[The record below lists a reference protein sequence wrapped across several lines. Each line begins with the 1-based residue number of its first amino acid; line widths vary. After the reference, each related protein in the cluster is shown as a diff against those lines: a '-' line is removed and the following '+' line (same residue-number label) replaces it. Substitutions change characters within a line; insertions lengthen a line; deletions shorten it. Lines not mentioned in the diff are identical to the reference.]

1 MPEKKKS
8 TEKRIAI
15 FVATSGH
22 SGVDRTMQNLIPAF
36 AGRGYLVDIL
46 KVRKHG
52 PELPSL
58 PPGVRLFD
66 LGTSHVYSSFF
77 AVCRYLRRY
86 RPVAMLT
93 DKDRVNRTALLA
105 RAVTAG
111 TPYLALSCGTTLST
125 DLSGR
130 GPIERWIT
138 RNSFRRLYPY
148 ADNLLMISNGS
159 ADDLTNY
166 TGFPRE
172 RITVVPAPVI
182 PASLL
187 TERRPRPDHPWFQTG
202 EVPVILGVGKLA
214 PGKDYITL
222 IRAFALVRKIK
233 ECRLVIIGK
242 GKQENELRA
251 LAESLGV
258 GDDVDLPGFQA
269 NAYDFMAYAALFV
282 HTSLLEGLGFVI
294 IEALALGTPVVA
306 TDCPS
311 GPREILHDGKYGPL
325 VPVQDHV
332 KLAEAMLTTLNQ
344 PLPPAFLKEAARP
357 YEIEL
362 SATAHLA
369 AMGLPAQA
377 E

>member
-1 MPEKKKS
+1 MPEKQKS

-52 PELPSL
+52 PELAAL
-58 PPGVRLFD
+58 PAGVRVID
-66 LGTSHVYSSFF
+66 LGTSHVYSSFL
-77 AVCRYLRRY
+77 AVCRYLNRY

-111 TPYLALSCGTTLST
+111 TPYLALSCGTTLSV
-125 DLSGR
+125 DLAGR
-130 GPIERWIT
+130 GPVERWIT
-138 RNSFRRLYPY
+138 RTSFGKLYPY
-148 ADNLLMISNGS
+148 ADNLLMISKGS
-159 ADDLTNY
+159 ADDLAVY

-187 TERRPRPDHPWFQTG
+187 TGTRPRPAHSWFQP
-202 EVPVILGVGKLA
+202 EEPPVILGVGKLA
-214 PGKDYITL
+214 PGKDYATL
-222 IRAFALVRKIK
+222 IRAFAKVREVK
-233 ECRLVIIGK
+233 ECRLVIVGK
-242 GKQENELRA
+242 GKQESELYA
-251 LAESLGV
+251 LAAALGV
-258 GDDVDLPGFQA
+258 RDDVDLPGFQA
-269 NAYDFMAYAALFV
+269 NAYDFMAHAALFV

-294 IEALALGTPVVA
+294 IEALAVGTPVVA

-311 GPREILHDGKYGPL
+311 GPREILQDGKYGPL
-325 VPVQDHV
+325 VPVLDHE
-332 KLAEAMLTTLNQ
+332 KLAEAMLSTLNR
-344 PLPPAFLKEAARP
+344 PHPAAFLKEAARP
-357 YEIEL
+357 YEIER

-369 AMGLPAQA
+369 AMGLPPQA

>member
-36 AGRGYLVDIL
+36 AGRGYLVDLL

-52 PELPSL
+52 PELTSI
-58 PPGVRLFD
+58 PPGVKIID

-77 AVCRYLRRY
+77 AVCRYLSKY

-93 DKDRVNRTALLA
+93 DKDRVNRTALFA
-105 RAVTAG
+105 RAVSSAN
-111 TPYLALSCGTTLST
+111 PYLALSCGTTLSL
-125 DLSGR
+125 DLAGR
-130 GPIERWIT
+130 GPFERWMT
-138 RNSFRRLYPY
+138 RNSFGKLYPY
-148 ADNLLMISNGS
+148 ADNLIVISKGS
-159 ADDLTNY
+159 ADDLADY
-166 TGFPRE
+166 TGFPR
-172 RITVVPAPVI
+172 RKIAVVPAPVI

-187 TERRPRPDHPWFQTG
+187 IETRPRPAHPWFQPG
-202 EVPVILGVGKLA
+202 EPPVILGVGKLA
-214 PGKDYITL
+214 PGKDYATL
-222 IRAFALVRKIK
+222 IRAFARVRQVK
-233 ECRLVIIGK
+233 ECRLMIIGK
-242 GKQENELRA
+242 GKQESELYA

-258 GDDVDLPGFQA
+258 RDDVDLPGFQP
-269 NAYDFMAYAALFV
+269 NAYDFMAHAALFV

-294 IEALALGTPVVA
+294 IEALAVGTPVVA

-311 GPREILHDGKYGPL
+311 GPREILQNGKYGPL
-325 VPVQDHV
+325 VPVQNHE
-332 KLAEAMLTTLNQ
+332 KLAEAMLATMNN
-344 PLPPAFLKEAARP
+344 PHPPEFLKKAASF

-369 AMGLPAQA
+369 AMGLPPQA
-377 E
+377 G